1 MRTKAV
7 PLPSDRSLPLL
18 IASLL
23 VACAAQQAIR
33 QIDLPRSG
41 DVAMN
46 AVDATAEQ
54 SYSMTGDAQWVAPT
68 PFSENEAPVYPS
80 DLLAANLPP
89 ITVRVRVVVDGGGV
103 VTESTAIA
111 APPDYPQF
119 FAAVQ
124 AVVGGWKYWPLVKV
138 LPAPEKRT
146 DIFFHGYVSTYDGQA
161 TALPFHQDYDFTF
174 TQKDGKGSVTTG
186 APQSTGKPSSQ

>member
-1 MRTKAV
+1 MRARAV
-7 PLPSDRSLPLL
+7 SIPPDRSLPLL

-41 DVAMN
+41 DVAMT
-46 AVDATAEQ
+46 AVDATEEQ
-54 SYSMTGDAQWVAPT
+54 SYSMAGDARWVAPT
-68 PFSENEAPVYPS
+68 PFGENEAPVYPA
-80 DLLAANLPP
+80 DLLTANLPP
-89 ITVRVRVVVDGGGV
+89 ITVRVRVVVNEGGV
-103 VTESTAIA
+103 VTESSALD

-124 AVVGGWKYWPLVKV
+124 AVVGAWKYWPLVKV
-138 LPAPEKRT
+138 LPAPGKRT
-146 DIFFHGYVSTYDGQA
+146 EVFFNGYVSTYDGQA

-174 TQKDGKGSVTTG
+174 TQKDGQGSVTSA
-186 APQSTGKPSSQ
+186 APPAH